1 MRFPATVRALT
12 LVGCAALI
20 PAIPAPAQVSVQFH
34 FGEDDY
40 HRIDSRHPLQGRQYQ
55 AMASLAHTLDEI
67 AQDLSREAYRG
78 ARGDRSQVRLLA
90 SISDFARRTSDFHQ
104 RMDGYLDSPWDM
116 RREVEDLT
124 KRARG
129 VNRNVVNARLF
140 PRTYDLWNT
149 AIDTLGRMQQVLR
162 GVDVELPPPYVRYG
176 REGHGEWD
184 HRDSDRN
191 GNGVPDRLEVQPGQ
205 PPPPPDRS
213 IDRSNDR
220 ERGGFN
226 APNISELR
234 QLSKELDERVMRTR
248 DSMPRGERDPRAPE
262 TLDRFSSD
270 TRRLRQTLD
279 TGPFDVRE
287 LKQTVSRLLDDA
299 RHTSEL
305 MRRERSFQGDQND
318 WQRIVDI
325 LSRMRE
331 LL

>member
-1 MRFPATVRALT
+1 MRFHANMRAIAW
-12 LVGCAALI
+12 VGCAALI
-20 PAIPAPAQVSVQFH
+20 PSLSAPAQVSLQFH

-67 AQDLSREAYRG
+67 AQDLRREAYRG

-104 RMDGYLDSPWDM
+104 RMDDYLDSPWDM
-116 RREVEDLT
+116 GREVEDLT

-149 AIDTLGRMQQVLR
+149 AIDILGRMQQVLR
-162 GVDVELPPPYVRYG
+162 GADVQLPPPYVRYG

-191 GNGVPDRLEVQPGQ
+191 GNGIPDRLEGQPVQPI
-205 PPPPPDRS
+205 PPPVIVERPS
-213 IDRSNDR
+213 
-220 ERGGFN
+220 ERGSFN
-226 APNISELR
+226 APNIPELR
-234 QLSKELDERVMRTR
+234 QLAKELDERVRRTR
-248 DSMPRGERDPRAPE
+248 DSMPRGERDSRAPE

-279 TGPFDVRE
+279 TGPFEIRD

-325 LSRMRE
+325 LSRMQE